1 MGIKNHLFAAGD
13 FFVCLEDK
21 ISLSMQVEYHH
32 QSNRIPFLVRLIVST
47 LSVFFA
53 AYLLSG
59 VEVPRFSTAI
69 WIALAIGLLNVFVRP
84 LLILLTLPAT
94 LLTFGLFLFVINAVV
109 VLMAASLVKSFEVHS
124 FGWALLFS
132 LLVSIFSGLMF
143 ALGGY
148 KNQRSQNTDDNQY

>member
-1 MGIKNHLFAAGD
+1 
-13 FFVCLEDK
+13 
-21 ISLSMQVEYHH
+21 MQVEYHH
-32 QSNRIPFLVRLIVST
+32 QPNRIPFLVRLIVST

-59 VEVPRFSTAI
+59 VEVPKFSTAI
-69 WIALAIGLLNVFVRP
+69 WIALAIGLLNMFVRP

-109 VLMAASLVKSFEVHS
+109 VLMAAALVSNFEVQS

-148 KNQRSQNTDDNQY
+148 KRQRPPNSDNY